1 MTHGPVPAITFPS
14 PRPDPM
20 IQRLPQ
26 LASRLAVLAR
36 RWLKDRLA
44 DAADADDLVQDVLL
58 TAIRARATYQG
69 QTEVELQ
76 SWLTAILRHRALNLL
91 HREGLFQ
98 GLREQLAQPVWQP
111 AAEPEA
117 ADVMSEHLAARIE
130 SLSHDDRELI
140 LLRFM
145 GELDWGELGHRFGIT
160 ADAARKRAS
169 RALSRLNALL
179 RGAAEG
185 EERR

>member
-1 MTHGPVPAITFPS
+1 ML
-14 PRPDPM
+14 
-20 IQRLPQ
+20 QRLPQ

-58 TAIRARATYQG
+58 TAIRAWESYQG

-76 SWLTAILRHRALNLL
+76 SWLAAILRHRALNLL

-98 GLREQLAQPVWQP
+98 ALREQLAQPVWQP
-111 AAEPEA
+111 GPESDAAE
-117 ADVMSEHLAARIE
+117 DVSEHLAARIE
-130 SLSHDDRELI
+130 SLPHADRELI
-140 LLRFM
+140 LLRFV
-145 GELDWGELGHRFGIT
+145 GELDWAELGYRLGIT

-169 RALSRLNALL
+169 RALSRLNVLL
-179 RGAAEG
+179 RGPAEG
-185 EERR
+185 EDGRR